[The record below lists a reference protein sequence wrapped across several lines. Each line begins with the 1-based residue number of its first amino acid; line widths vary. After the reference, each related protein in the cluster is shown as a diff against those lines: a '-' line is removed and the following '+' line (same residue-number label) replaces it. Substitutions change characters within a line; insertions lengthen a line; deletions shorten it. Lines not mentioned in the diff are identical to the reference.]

1 MRGVQ
6 REAAGAEVQGRT
18 AMSAD
23 LYIGIDPGL
32 DGAVGF
38 VHTHVGTVR
47 TPTIKV
53 GKRRQYRVQEM
64 AQILQDCVPVGG
76 PPWYY
81 RFAVLE
87 SVHSMPKQGV
97 ASSFSFGRG
106 FGLWEG
112 ILVALGIPYLLV
124 APQTWKATML
134 RDMPK
139 DKNAAKLQASRLWP
153 DLGRLSDGEAEALLM
168 AEYGRRLQGVAG

>member
-1 MRGVQ
+1 
-6 REAAGAEVQGRT
+6 
-18 AMSAD
+18 MSEHALN

-32 DGAVGF
+32 DGAVAF
-38 VHTHVGTVR
+38 VGSEVKTVR

-53 GKRRQYRVQEM
+53 GKRRQYQVCGM
-64 AQILQDCVPVGG
+64 AEILVFPDEDIEVIVD
-76 PPWYY
+76 
-81 RFAVLE
+81 FAILE

-124 APQTWKATML
+124 APQTWKAVML

-153 DLGRLSDGEAEALLM
+153 DLDRLSHGEADALLM
-168 AEYGRRLQGVAG
+168 AEYGRRIRTVP

>member
-1 MRGVQ
+1 M
-6 REAAGAEVQGRT
+6 AP
-18 AMSAD
+18 S

-38 VHTHVGTVR
+38 VGVHVRAAR

-53 GKRRQYRVQEM
+53 GKRRQYRAQEM
-64 AQILQDCVPVGG
+64 CELLQDSLPLGD
-76 PPWYY
+76 PRN

-124 APQTWKATML
+124 APQTWKAVML

-139 DKNAAKLQASRLWP
+139 DKNAAKVQACRLWP
-153 DLGRLSDGEAEALLM
+153 ELGRLSDGEAEALLM
-168 AEYGRRLQGVAG
+168 AEYGRRLQQ

>member
-1 MRGVQ
+1 MTG
-6 REAAGAEVQGRT
+6 
-18 AMSAD
+18 

-38 VHTHVGTVR
+38 LGAHVRTVR

-53 GKRRQYRVQEM
+53 GKRRQYRAQGM
-64 AQILQDCVPVGG
+64 AQIFQDCFG
-76 PPWYY
+76 
-81 RFAVLE
+81 RREFMFAVLE

-97 ASSFSFGRG
+97 ASAFSFGRG

-112 ILVALGIPYLLV
+112 ILVALGIPYLIV
-124 APQTWKATML
+124 APQTWKAVML

-139 DKNAAKLQASRLWP
+139 DKNAAKLQAARLWP
-153 DLGRLSDGEAEALLM
+153 ELGRLSDGEAEALLM
-168 AEYGRRLQGVAG
+168 AEYGRRLQGAGE

>member
-1 MRGVQ
+1 
-6 REAAGAEVQGRT
+6 
-18 AMSAD
+18 MSAVVPVPAKEQSRMTQ

-38 VHTHVGTVR
+38 LDATAEAVR

-53 GKRRQYRVQEM
+53 GKRRQYRAQEM
-64 AQILQDCVPVGG
+64 SEIIQDRLPLGG
-76 PPWYY
+76 PGN
-81 RFAVLE
+81 RFAILE

-124 APQTWKATML
+124 APQTWKAVML

-139 DKNAAKLQASRLWP
+139 DKNAAKIQASRLWP
-153 DLGRLSDGEAEALLM
+153 ELGRLSDGEAEALLM
-168 AEYGRRLQGVAG
+168 AEYGRRLQIGKDHAE

>member
-1 MRGVQ
+1 M
-6 REAAGAEVQGRT
+6 T
-18 AMSAD
+18 D

-38 VHTHVGTVR
+38 VGRDVVVFR

-53 GKRRQYRVQEM
+53 GKRRQYPPQQM
-64 AQILQDCVPVGG
+64 FQMLQGGVGA
-76 PPWYY
+76 
-81 RFAVLE
+81 FAILE
-87 SVHSMPKQGV
+87 SVHSMPRQGV
-97 ASSFSFGRG
+97 VSSFSFGRG

-153 DLGRLSDGEAEALLM
+153 ELGHLSDGEAEALLM
-168 AEYGRRLQGVAG
+168 AEYGRRLQGVAE

>member
-1 MRGVQ
+1 MM
-6 REAAGAEVQGRT
+6 T
-18 AMSAD
+18 D

-38 VHTHVGTVR
+38 IGRDVVVFR

-53 GKRRQYRVQEM
+53 GKRRQYRAQEM
-64 AQILQDCVPVGG
+64 AQILQYRLPVDR
-76 PPWYY
+76 PED
-81 RFAVLE
+81 RFAILE
-87 SVHSMPKQGV
+87 SVHSMPGQGV

-124 APQTWKATML
+124 APQTWKAAML
-134 RDMPK
+134 RDMPH

-153 DLGRLSDGEAEALLM
+153 ELGHLSDGEAEALLM
-168 AEYGRRLQGVAG
+168 AEYGRRLQGVAE

>member
-1 MRGVQ
+1 MN
-6 REAAGAEVQGRT
+6 A
-18 AMSAD
+18 S

-32 DGAVGF
+32 DGAIGF
-38 VHTHVGTVR
+38 IHTHVRAVR

-53 GKRRQYRVQEM
+53 GKRRQYRAQEM
-64 AQILQDCVPVGG
+64 AEILWGCIPYTDGEP
-76 PPWYY
+76 YSL
-81 RFAVLE
+81 FAVLE

-97 ASSFSFGRG
+97 ASAFSFGRG

-112 ILVALGIPYLLV
+112 ILATLHIPYLLV
-124 APQTWKATML
+124 APQTWKAVML

-153 DLGRLSDGEAEALLM
+153 ELDRLSDGEAEALLM
-168 AEYGRRLQGVAG
+168 AEYGRRLQGAGE